1 MIENSKPRL
10 EDAPEGEDVSEDGK
24 QKISFP
30 ILGVIILG
38 SIFLLMIAC
47 IIVIACLKAAQ

>member
-30 ILGVIILG
+30 ILGAIILG